1 MLEEIIQNRY
11 AVTAV
16 ILFGIGF
23 TNLMLQQNLLRK
35 VIGFN
40 IMDSA
45 VFLLLASL
53 GYIDGGVAPIVGDRG
68 FDPLYINPIPS
79 GLVLTGIVV
88 SVSITAFSLALI
100 QRIYRRYGTIEMRE
114 LLERAKKDMLVMHPL
129 PRVDEIA
136 VDVDDDPRAVYF
148 QQARYGMFARMAL
161 LEHLALQPRDE
172 HPAPVEIGTK
182 PICRNPRCITQ
193 MERYLPPLIK
203 KIGGADCCG
212 FCDAPLE

>member
-53 GYIDGGVAPIVGDRG
+53 VYIDGGVAPIVGDRG

-114 LLERAKKDMLVMHPL
+114 LLERAKKED
-129 PRVDEIA
+129 A
-136 VDVDDDPRAVYF
+136 
-148 QQARYGMFARMAL
+148 
-161 LEHLALQPRDE
+161 
-172 HPAPVEIGTK
+172 
-182 PICRNPRCITQ
+182 
-193 MERYLPPLIK
+193 
-203 KIGGADCCG
+203 CCG
-212 FCDAPLE
+212 RLWRTFPSFRFFWRSWRPS